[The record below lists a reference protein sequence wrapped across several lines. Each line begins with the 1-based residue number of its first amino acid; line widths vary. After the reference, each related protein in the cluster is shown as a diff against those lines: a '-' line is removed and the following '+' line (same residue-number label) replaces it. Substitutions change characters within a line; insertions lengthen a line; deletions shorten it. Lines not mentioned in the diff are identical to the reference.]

1 MNATNQDIIPSLIA
15 RRVKV
20 SASSPEGRRL
30 SMLIE
35 QMKNPDAAPYMA
47 QTVREIEQ
55 IRRDGGRYV
64 HANHGAA
71 R

>member
-1 MNATNQDIIPSLIA
+1 MTDLSAQLIA
-15 RRVKV
+15 RRSKV
-20 SASSPEGRRL
+20 GADTPEGRRL
-30 SMLIE
+30 SMLVE
-35 QMKNPDAAPYMA
+35 QMKNPDAAPYMV